1 MIKGFQDIT
10 FELTQDELKKV
21 PSIIKGLSNKK
32 GKANAI
38 TGAKICEAMNL
49 SGARL
54 RKIIS
59 YIRVNDLI
67 LGLCS
72 SQCGYYIA
80 DNINEIGNA
89 TWRKTLNN
97 LIYLYKTKGTENS
110 INLRQRIATQVKVL
124 NSLEKQTIMFGGSGQ
139 TSLFE

>member
-80 DNINEIGNA
+80 DNINEIEDC
-89 TWRKTLNN
+89 
-97 LIYLYKTKGTENS
+97 IIS
-110 INLRQRIATQVKVL
+110 LRQRIATQVKVL

>member
-1 MIKGFQDIT
+1 MLKGFEDIT
-10 FELTQDELKKV
+10 FELTEDEMKKI
-21 PSIIKGLSNKK
+21 PSIIKGLSKK
-32 GKANAI
+32 RGKDNAI

-49 SGARL
+49 SGPRL

-59 YIRVNDLI
+59 YLRVNDLI

-80 DNINEIGNA
+80 NNIDELEDCI
-89 TWRKTLNN
+89 TSLK
-97 LIYLYKTKGTENS
+97 
-110 INLRQRIATQVKVL
+110 QRIATQVKVL
-124 NSLEKQTIMFGGSGQ
+124 NSLEKQTLMFGGMGQ